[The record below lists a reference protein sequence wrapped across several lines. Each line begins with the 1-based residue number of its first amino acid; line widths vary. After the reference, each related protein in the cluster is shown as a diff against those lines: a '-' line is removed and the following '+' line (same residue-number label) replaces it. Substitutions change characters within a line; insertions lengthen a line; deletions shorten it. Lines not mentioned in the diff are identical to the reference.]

1 MVCKVVVGEGVVL
14 FKNDGETE
22 ELEGVLD
29 VLLDITDDEDDVMF
43 GDGVVSFT
51 PEI

>member
-1 MVCKVVVGEGVVL
+1 MVCKVVVGEGVVV
-14 FKNDGETE
+14 FNDGETE

-29 VLLDITDDEDDVMF
+29 VLLDSTEDEDDVMF